1 MNILYLDFLNPKS
14 HLRLDIN
21 QIETLSK
28 IGKVTVISPIGRYRN
43 LPLNVT
49 LIENKFLS
57 ITKGKLSS
65 RLYSLRSMFVSSYLS
80 RKICYDSII
89 VSSFET
95 IIFSIGRFLYRSN
108 KRIFLIHHF
117 NIDELTSKIKALF
130 FRTYMNK
137 FEHIV
142 FEEFIKKKLVDEF
155 GIDSNRIHILPHH
168 MNVLKIFDKIN
179 LKYDCV
185 GLSNSNDEKII
196 SKIVEEEKDKSL
208 FKDSRRKVILKS
220 KNIEYDNGFLK
231 VIKGFIENVQFEDYL
246 RSSRSIYMPF
256 PEDFKYRMSGTLIDA
271 LSNKKI
277 VYGSNIILIEHFAL
291 KYPQI
296 CKIIYSE
303 HDFFEF
309 VIKNSFDLNDN
320 QLIDFKNFN
329 NDYSVEK
336 IKTSFEQILNS
347 KKTDLK

>member
-28 IGKVTVISPIGRYRN
+28 IGQVIVLSPIGRYKN
-43 LPLNVT
+43 LPLNVR

-57 ITKGKLSS
+57 ISKGRFIT
-65 RLYSLRSMFVSSYLS
+65 RLTSLRSMIVSSYLS
-80 RKICYDSII
+80 RKIDYDCVI

-95 IIFSIGRFLYRSN
+95 VIFSIGRFLYSVK
-108 KRIFLIHHF
+108 KRIILIHHF
-117 NIDELTSKIKALF
+117 NIDELTNKIKAML
-130 FRTYMNK
+130 FRTYMNR

-142 FEEFIKKKLVDEF
+142 FEDFIKKKLVDDF
-155 GIDSNRIHILPHH
+155 GINSDRIHLLPHH
-168 MNVLKIFDKIN
+168 MSMVKTSDKIIY
-179 LKYDCV
+179 KYDCV

-196 SKIVEEEKDKSL
+196 FKIVEEEKDKSI
-208 FKDSRRKVILKS
+208 FKDSGCKVILKS

-231 VIKGFIENVQFEDYL
+231 VVKGFIQNDQFEDYL

-271 LSNKKI
+271 LSNQKV
-277 VYGSNIILIEHFAL
+277 VYGSNIMIMEYFAS

-296 CKIIYSE
+296 CKIINSE
-303 HDFFEF
+303 HDFFKY
-309 VIKNSFDLNDN
+309 VIGNSFDLQDK
-320 QLIDFKNFN
+320 QLIDFKSFY
-329 NDYSVEK
+329 NDYSSEK
-336 IKTSFEQILNS
+336 IKNKFEQILQY
-347 KKTDLK
+347 KKMI